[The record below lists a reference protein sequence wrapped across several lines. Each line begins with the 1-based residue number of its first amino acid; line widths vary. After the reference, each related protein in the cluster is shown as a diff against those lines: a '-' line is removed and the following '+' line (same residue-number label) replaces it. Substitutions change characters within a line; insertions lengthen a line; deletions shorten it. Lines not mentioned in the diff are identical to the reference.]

1 MKKIILI
8 LNHVTA
14 GMGSDENAQLPP
26 SGKKAAL
33 GPGRTLNPLFQEQD
47 AQIVATL
54 YCGDQYYHEHQ
65 EEVNKKFVGIAKK
78 FEADAVLC
86 KEFQGLQRCQ
96 RKTQQWQSMPK
107 TSIF

>member
-33 GPGRTLNPLFQEQD
+33 GPGKP
-47 AQIVATL
+47 
-54 YCGDQYYHEHQ
+54 
-65 EEVNKKFVGIAKK
+65 
-78 FEADAVLC
+78 
-86 KEFQGLQRCQ
+86 
-96 RKTQQWQSMPK
+96 
-107 TSIF
+107 